1 MFAAARSRLKRHDNI
16 LVFAELFVLGAVL
29 EVLGVT
35 VKK

>member
-16 LVFAELFVLGAVL
+16 LVLAELFVLGAVL